1 MTYGTSVNNL
11 DELAPG
17 FKEFIKPF
25 IHLYYVEN
33 IIKIL
38 EEEPDILLA
47 YLFGSYAKG
56 TQNETSDIDIA
67 IFLMD
72 ESLLERYPLYPSRLA
87 IKIEN
92 NLSRK
97 KRVDIRVLNGSTLRF
112 KSQVLRYGKLLFSRD
127 EKKRIEFETTSLDNY
142 YDFKPYLEM
151 YDTARRARLGI

>member
-1 MTYGTSVNNL
+1 M
-11 DELAPG
+11 
-17 FKEFIKPF
+17 
-25 IHLYYVEN
+25 EN

-67 IFLMD
+67 IFLID
-72 ESLLERYPLYPSRLA
+72 ESLLEREPLYPSRLA

-97 KRVDIRVLNGSTLRF
+97 REWMSGFSMAEPSGSKARF
-112 KSQVLRYGKLLFSRD
+112 SDMENF
-127 EKKRIEFETTSLDNY
+127 F
-142 YDFKPYLEM
+142 FPEM
-151 YDTARRARLGI
+151 RKNE